1 MVELDLE
8 DNCIGPDGAIYIA
21 EALKENLSVTYLV
34 CRCFVY
40 WCEYAKIVAGNCRK
54 CPCSPQID
62 RVTEISKK
70 KQFRNLVVQIAQ
82 EVVELVQMK
91 VHTEWARKKRI
102 EFNAPSFCNRLQ

>member
-40 WCEYAKIVAGNCRK
+40 WCDSAKILAGN
-54 CPCSPQID
+54 
-62 RVTEISKK
+62 
-70 KQFRNLVVQIAQ
+70 
-82 EVVELVQMK
+82 
-91 VHTEWARKKRI
+91 
-102 EFNAPSFCNRLQ
+102 LQKMST